1 MLWARAAFAHAC
13 MVWQAVP
20 QLHRRRVPSK
30 MVHGHREAEPLAGLV
45 LREADAGM
53 VLLAV
58 PRLRRWHVF

>member
-1 MLWARAAFAHAC
+1 